1 MTRSF
6 RKRSNRQRCKSR
18 TITYSVLEPRQ
29 LLAGISLETVNGYA
43 TVVIDG
49 SNAHDVSEVQNLG
62 SSIRV
67 TLNDQQQIFAT
78 SAVERI
84 RFLGRNGNDSFTNYT
99 QISSSAYGHA
109 GNDILR
115 GGNGNNWIQGGAGND
130 LIVGGDRNDL
140 LRGRGGD
147 DVIDPGARHD
157 RVFGG
162 DGNDTVIGS
171 DGNDIIHGENGDD
184 TLRGGDGRDQIF
196 GGTGNDFIEGGS
208 GDDELWGGA
217 GHDQIFGQQGSDIL
231 RGSDG
236 NDALYGGIGNDL
248 LFGDAGND
256 QIWGDAGQ
264 DQLFGGPGSDSLN
277 GGAGNDTI
285 DFGLGGEEFAIFQGE
300 FGDYNITASGQ
311 TLNIASHSAS
321 EGTDS
326 ISRADTL
333 RFSNVDLTA
342 SNFFVNLNVAEQ
354 HSLQLLNQLR
364 QSLGRS
370 PLTAVVDLSNYA
382 ETWSQNVLPVD
393 FHHSTAEDVAPLIVD
408 GRTLYGENIIFYGDS
423 SLTAAEAAQF
433 FHDTWLDSP
442 SHFQN
447 MIDSRWTEVGIGL
460 VKLASG
466 WYGTHSFSN
475 S

>member
-1 MTRSF
+1 MRRFF
-6 RKRSNRQRCKSR
+6 RKRSIRQCRKSR
-18 TITYSVLEPRQ
+18 TMNYSGLEPRQ
-29 LLAGISLETVNGYA
+29 LLTGISLETVNGFA
-43 TVVIDG
+43 TVVING
-49 SNAHDVSEVQNLG
+49 SNGDDFSEVHHLNGGLQ
-62 SSIRV
+62 V
-67 TLNDQQQIFAT
+67 TLNDLQQLFAT

-84 RFLGRNGNDSFTNYT
+84 RFLGRDGDDSFTNYT
-99 QISSSAYGHA
+99 EISSTGYGHA
-109 GNDILR
+109 GNDDLR
-115 GGNGNNWIQGGAGND
+115 GGNGHNWFQGGVGND
-130 LIVGGDRNDL
+130 LIVGGDRNDV

-162 DGNDTVIGS
+162 DGNDTVVGSYGDDVIYGEIG
-171 DGNDIIHGENGDD
+171 ND
-184 TLRGGDGRDQIF
+184 TLRGGDGMDQIF
-196 GGTGNDFIEGGS
+196 GGEGDDFLEGGNH
-208 GDDELWGGA
+208 DDELLAGA
-217 GHDQIFGQQGSDIL
+217 GQDQIFGQQGFDIL

-236 NDALYGGIGNDL
+236 NDTLYGGIGNDTV
-248 LFGDAGND
+248 FGDDGND

-264 DQLFGGPGSDSLN
+264 DQLSGGAGNDSLN
-277 GGAGNDTI
+277 GGTGNDTI
-285 DFGLGGEEFAIFQGE
+285 DFGTGGEEFAFFQGE
-300 FGDYNITASGQ
+300 FGDYNVTASGQ

-321 EGTDS
+321 DGTDT
-326 ISRADTL
+326 IENGDTL
-333 RFSNVDLTA
+333 RFSNVDQNA
-342 SNFFVNLNVAEQ
+342 VNFYVNLNDAEQ

-364 QSLGRS
+364 LSLGLS

-382 ETWSQNVLPVD
+382 EAWSQSVLPVN
-393 FHHSTAEDVAPLIVD
+393 FHHSTAADVESLIVG

-442 SHFQN
+442 SHYEN
-447 MIDSRWTEVGIGL
+447 MLDSRWTEVGIGL